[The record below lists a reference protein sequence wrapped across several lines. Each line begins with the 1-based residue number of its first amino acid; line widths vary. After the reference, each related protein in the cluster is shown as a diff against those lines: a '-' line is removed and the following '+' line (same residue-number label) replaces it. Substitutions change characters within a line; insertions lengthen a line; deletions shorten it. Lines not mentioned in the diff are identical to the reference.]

1 MGYVEP
7 GNNYRNNPRGK
18 NSDEESRRAQA
29 ELMWEDRVNGMS
41 NKDIAQKYGVG
52 ERTVT
57 NRFKE
62 FPKEGF
68 DRSLKTNPDGGPGN
82 DLVRMTEAAQM
93 WEDKQNNGL
102 SNQQIAEK
110 YGVSVDTVA
119 NRLGSFFPK
128 KAAISLEAHRL
139 RESDK
144 LDMLEEQALRLMN
157 TDHLVVDKGS
167 VIVDPRTGRPMIDSE
182 PTFKAIDRLLKI
194 QERRAKLFGIDSP
207 VKAEITHN
215 TGVEI
220 QVTELQDLVD
230 EAKKKQY
237 AQEQEIRKALGYG
250 SDDDVVD
257 AEVVE
262 EEEA

>member
-1 MGYVEP
+1 MDSGAP
-7 GNNYRNNPRGK
+7 GNNPRGV
-18 NSDEESRRAQA
+18 NSEQVYRRAQA
-29 ELMWEDRVNGMS
+29 ELMWDDRINGMS
-41 NKDIAQKYGVG
+41 NKDIAEKHGVG
-52 ERTVT
+52 QRTVQ

-68 DRSLKTNPDGGPGN
+68 DRSQHTNRGGGPGN
-82 DLVRMTEAAQM
+82 DLVRMTETAQM
-93 WEDKQNNGL
+93 WEDKQNLGL
-102 SNQQIAEK
+102 SNKQIAEK
-110 YGVSVDTVA
+110 YDVSIDTVA

-128 KAAISLEAHRL
+128 KAAVTLEAHRL

-144 LDMLEEQALRLMN
+144 LDMLEEQALQLLN
-157 TDHLVVDKGS
+157 TEHLVVDKGS
-167 VIVDPRTGRPMIDSE
+167 VVFDPRNNRPMIDSE

-215 TGVEI
+215 AGVEI

-230 EAKKKQY
+230 EAKRKQY
-237 AQEQEIRKALGYG
+237 DQEQEIRKALGYE
-250 SDDDVVD
+250 SEDVID

-262 EEEA
+262 EEEHG